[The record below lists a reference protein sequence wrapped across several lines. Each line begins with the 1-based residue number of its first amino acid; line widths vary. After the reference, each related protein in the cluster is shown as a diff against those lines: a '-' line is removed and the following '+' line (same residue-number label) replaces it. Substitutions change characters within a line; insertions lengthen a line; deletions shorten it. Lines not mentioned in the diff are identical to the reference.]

1 MQQFVYT
8 EYPWHIQGAII
19 GLLHDYAAELWNYKT
34 NSLITLLIRKSPDPR
49 VKLWLRLR
57 LVAD

>member
-34 NSLITLLIRKSPDPR
+34 NSLVILLIRKSPDPR
-49 VKLWLRLR
+49 VKFWLSTMN
-57 LVAD
+57 